1 MVIKVRIFLGLS
13 VRENPDKTRLTSFL
27 SRILCSSLLFVDDV
41 FSVCFQERLC
51 ISFSCCSSLD
61 NRLLLTSSL
70 FSFAFL
76 SPYSAYFCIL
86 SNFLVRFCRLALRL
100 LLLAFFVALSLSF
113 QPILTQNP
121 LFTNLNHNNFLPSKK
136 LQLYR
141 YCCMRV
147 H

>member
-51 ISFSCCSSLD
+51 ISFSRCSSLG
-61 NRLLLTSSL
+61 NRLLLTSFL

-100 LLLAFFVALSLSF
+100 LLLAFFGRSVSFLSAYSHSKPSLHE
-113 QPILTQNP
+113 
-121 LFTNLNHNNFLPSKK
+121 LNYSNFLPSKK